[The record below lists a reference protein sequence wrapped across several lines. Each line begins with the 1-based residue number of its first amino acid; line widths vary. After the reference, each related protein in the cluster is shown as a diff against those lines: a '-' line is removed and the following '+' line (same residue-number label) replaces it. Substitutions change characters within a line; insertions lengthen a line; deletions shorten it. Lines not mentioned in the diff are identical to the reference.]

1 MRERKEKPIS
11 MMTDVKINAEYKI
24 NANERIDD
32 LCRDN
37 LKLIQNTDVFCFG
50 MDAVLLSTFAKA
62 GKNDKVLDLGTGN
75 GIIPILMQAKNPG
88 GMYTGLE
95 IQDISFNLAARNVS
109 LNNLSDHVN
118 MVQGDIKE
126 ASTIFGEASFNVVT
140 SNPPYMNENH
150 GIVNPD
156 SAKAIAR
163 HELLC
168 SLDDVIREASRCL
181 KSKGK
186 MYMVH
191 RPNRLVDIFDTM
203 RKYHLEPKRMRLVY
217 PYVNKAANM
226 VLIEAV
232 KGGNSQLIVE
242 EPLIVYKTDGTYTDA
257 LLKMYE

>member
-1 MRERKEKPIS
+1 
-11 MMTDVKINAEYKI
+11 
-24 NANERIDD
+24 
-32 LCRDN
+32 
-37 LKLIQNTDVFCFG
+37 
-50 MDAVLLSTFAKA
+50 MDASYIFVYSSFNFVT
-62 GKNDKVLDLGTGN
+62 
-75 GIIPILMQAKNPG
+75 KNPI
-88 GMYTGLE
+88 Y
-95 IQDISFNLAARNVS
+95 INDQ
-109 LNNLSDHVN
+109 HV
-118 MVQGDIKE
+118 
-126 ASTIFGEASFNVVT
+126 
-140 SNPPYMNENH
+140 
-150 GIVNPD
+150 IVNQY